1 MTVASES
8 SLVLPRVSPS
18 ALAPATRWRVD
29 LLARTLRTAAAP
41 FARGDAARARAGLD
55 GLARLAP
62 PPTGLRQAST
72 RLGTRRARWTLP
84 KRVEGSEVFLHVH
97 GGGYALCSLHT
108 HQGMLADLARRTGRR
123 VLAFEYRKAP
133 EYPFPRPIDDV
144 VDAYRH
150 LLATGVSPAQVVL
163 SGDSAGGALALAAT
177 LRLRDRGEPL
187 PRALALFSPW
197 VDLRLRGDS
206 IDAFARHD
214 YLSRPLLERF
224 RDLYLQGA
232 DPAHPEA
239 SPLLGDFGGFPPM
252 LVQVGGVEVLRSEIE
267 ALATRARAH
276 GAPAKLEVYDGMIH
290 AWHGFGAILPE
301 AGQAFRSVRRFV
313 DDLR

>member
-1 MTVASES
+1 MTVAYES
-8 SLVLPRVSPS
+8 PLVLPRSP
-18 ALAPATRWRVD
+18 ALVRRVHWRVD

-41 FARGDAARARAGLD
+41 FARGDAPRARAGLD

-62 PPTGLRQAST
+62 PPTGVRQTTT
-72 RLGTRRARWTLP
+72 RLGARHARWMLP
-84 KRVEGSEVFLHVH
+84 RRPLGPEVFLHVH
-97 GGGYALCSLHT
+97 GGGYALCSLRT

-133 EYPFPRPIDDV
+133 EHPFPRPVDDV
-144 VDAYRH
+144 VDAFRH
-150 LLATGVSPAQVVL
+150 LLATGVSPSQVIL

-177 LRLRDRGEPL
+177 LRLRDQGQPL

-197 VDLRLRGDS
+197 VDLRLGGES

-232 DPAHPEA
+232 DPTHPEA
-239 SPLLGDFGGFPPM
+239 SPLLGDFAGFPPM

-267 ALATRARAH
+267 ALATRATAH
-276 GAPAKLEVYDGMIH
+276 GAATKLEVYDGMIH

-301 AGQAFRSVRRFV
+301 AGEAFRSVRRFV
-313 DDLR
+313 DGL